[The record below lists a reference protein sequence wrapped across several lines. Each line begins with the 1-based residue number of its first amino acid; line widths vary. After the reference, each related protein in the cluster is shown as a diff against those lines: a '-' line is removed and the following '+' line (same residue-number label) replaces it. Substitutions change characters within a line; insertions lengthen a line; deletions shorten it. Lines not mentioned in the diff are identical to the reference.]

1 MSRIIKSSYFY
12 PLEVLIDDRE
22 PLAVE
27 KELLSKNNLLLRR
40 KRLDLGDYIFDNDLI
55 VERKTILDF
64 CTSIKDGRLFKQ
76 ISRLANSKIPGILI
90 LEGRQKD
97 FKKTDFSLSAIQG
110 IMISISLGFKIPIL
124 RSKGIEETV
133 LIMLQGYKQL
143 TKESIEVKR
152 VYSPKLRYRKRK
164 DQLLIY
170 KVHVLEGF
178 PGIGSERASLLL
190 EKFQTLD
197 RVFQSPKEEFLELKG
212 IGIKTWELFQDILR
226 K

>member
-1 MSRIIKSSYFY
+1 
-12 PLEVLIDDRE
+12 LIDDRE
-22 PLAVE
+22 PIYVE
-27 KELLSKNNLLLRR
+27 KELLSKGNLLVRR

-76 ISRLANSKIPGILI
+76 MSKLANSKIPGILI
-90 LEGRQKD
+90 LEGKHKD
-97 FKKTDFSLSAIQG
+97 FKNTDFSLTAIQG
-110 IMISISLGFKIPIL
+110 VMISIGLVFKIPIL
-124 RSKGIEETV
+124 RSKGVEETV
-133 LIMLQGYKQL
+133 SIMLQGYKQL
-143 TKESIEVKR
+143 TKESVEFRR
-152 VYSPKLRYRKRK
+152 VYSPKLKYKRRK

-178 PGIGSERASLLL
+178 PGIGSERANLLL

-197 RVFQSPKEEFLELKG
+197 RIFQSPKEEFLELKG

>member
-1 MSRIIKSSYFY
+1 MSGIIKSSYFY

-133 LIMLQGYKQL
+133 SIMLQGYKQL

>member
-1 MSRIIKSSYFY
+1 MSGIIKSSYFY

-133 LIMLQGYKQL
+133 SIMLQGYKQL

-197 RVFQSPKEEFLELKG
+197 RVFQSPKEEFLEFKG